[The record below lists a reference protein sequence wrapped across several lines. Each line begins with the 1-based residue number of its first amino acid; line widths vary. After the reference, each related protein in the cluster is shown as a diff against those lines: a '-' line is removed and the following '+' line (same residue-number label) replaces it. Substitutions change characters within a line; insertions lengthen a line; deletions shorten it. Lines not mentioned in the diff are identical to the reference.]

1 MKIILFVT
9 ILLFNTLPLFSQ
21 SEFKIALDRIEWK
34 NPVGNSV
41 TLEINLKITNIGSI
55 SGPCENLKGIWLY
68 SDDSFY
74 NFDINIGDYSKK
86 IFQIIKPGDFIYT
99 YISFEVP
106 KAAGGLYLK
115 FNEENGGA
123 EKFITDSYNNYLQS
137 DAENSFEEKK
147 YSNAIDKYILCSK
160 NDLSQKNMFDL
171 RIADCYEKIAD
182 GFIGDFNIYRVSDN
196 LEKAIKNYKL
206 CLGYDFK
213 RSSVKEKIS
222 RAYEE
227 LGDFQRN
234 ASNLVNA
241 KYSYLSSLEYG
252 KSTAVN
258 NKITGIDN
266 IAIKKEEQIKKQK
279 EIKAK
284 KEAYKNLIEPQT
296 GFTLRPGI
304 GYHSNKSSSVNAP
317 FWNLEMDIPVKLY
330 TQKKY
335 ESPLN
340 VFLNFEAGYSGFIGT
355 ESELYKYLNVNN
367 PVLTLKRSNSGPII
381 GETYLNCGV
390 GVSLLSESL
399 KPMLAFYYGIYGQN
413 TSFSLVS
420 VNNPNSFSFEK
431 YLSEFHIGQGFK
443 IELSLK
449 IGSAFIIGYAYKNY
463 KIESNLYF
471 LDNKYG
477 AHYFNIG
484 LSSF

>member
-1 MKIILFVT
+1 MK
-9 ILLFNTLPLFSQ
+9 
-21 SEFKIALDRIEWK
+21 
-34 NPVGNSV
+34 
-41 TLEINLKITNIGSI
+41 
-55 SGPCENLKGIWLY
+55 
-68 SDDSFY
+68 
-74 NFDINIGDYSKK
+74 
-86 IFQIIKPGDFIYT
+86 
-99 YISFEVP
+99 
-106 KAAGGLYLK
+106 
-115 FNEENGGA
+115 
-123 EKFITDSYNNYLQS
+123 
-137 DAENSFEEKK
+137 
-147 YSNAIDKYILCSK
+147 
-160 NDLSQKNMFDL
+160 
-171 RIADCYEKIAD
+171 KIAD
-182 GFIGDFNIYRVSDN
+182 GLIVDFNIYRVSDN

-206 CLGYDFK
+206 CLGYDSK
-213 RSSVKEKIS
+213 RSSVNEKIA

-227 LGDFQRN
+227 LGDFQSN
-234 ASNLVNA
+234 AANLGIA

-284 KEAYKNLIEPQT
+284 KEAYKNLIEPKT

-304 GYHSNKSSSVNAP
+304 GYHSNKNASANAP

-330 TQKKY
+330 TQRKY

-390 GVSLLSESL
+390 GVSILSESL
-399 KPMLAFYYGIYGQN
+399 KPMLAIYYGIYGQN
-413 TSFSLVS
+413 TSFNLVS
-420 VNNPNSFSFEK
+420 VNDPNSFSFEK

-471 LDNKYG
+471 LNNKYD